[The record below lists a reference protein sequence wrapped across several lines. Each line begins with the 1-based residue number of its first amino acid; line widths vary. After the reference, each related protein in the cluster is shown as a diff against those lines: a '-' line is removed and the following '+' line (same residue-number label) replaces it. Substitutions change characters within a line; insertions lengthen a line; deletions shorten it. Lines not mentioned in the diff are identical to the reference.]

1 MPIIP
6 PLLFFDSELTGHH
19 KSYFWCTKPYK
30 MSRPKAIHHVNK
42 CVTAV
47 LFYILTFLLAELK
60 DGGVH
65 LATRDLKRSD

>member
-6 PLLFFDSELTGHH
+6 LLLFFDSELTGDH
-19 KSYFWCTKPYK
+19 KSYFWCTKQYK

-47 LFYILTFLLAELK
+47 LFYILPFLLAELQ

-65 LATRDLKRSD
+65 LAM